1 MPLWGTLKKREGR
14 AAGLLLAREVRRA
27 VRVRR
32 AGLPGGL
39 RDLRPPPAAYAG
51 ADAAADRGPLGGA
64 DAAADGRAD
73 QRSDAGASRPT
84 RAGGYL

>member
-1 MPLWGTLKKREGR
+1 MTKIAKNTGVQALKSRNIQ
-14 AAGLLLAREVRRA
+14 VRRA